1 MDLNLSVAQVMAP
14 AGVKT
19 ALGQGLR
26 PSSPMTMPQVLNC
39 VLHAATP

>member
-1 MDLNLSVAQVMAP
+1 MPIFAPAQVMAP

-26 PSSPMTMPQVLNC
+26 PATPMTLPQVN
-39 VLHAATP
+39 